1 MFSNFQEHLGQKR
14 TRPKFIFHLGS
25 SIYWLDKARTSLLRR
40 TWGVGGI
47 ISTLSILLPP
57 KRTLI
62 LCHPLLLLPPILA
75 SIRVFSNESALC
87 MRWPKY
93 WSFSFSIIP
102 SKEIPGLISFR
113 MASLT
118 RWTWAWLNSGNWWW
132 TGRPGVLQFM
142 GSQRVGHYWAIELNW
157 TEENTLPFLVPNP
170 YTSLSF
176 KGVFY
181 CVWCLQRL
189 LFNLK
194 IENVVLSHTF

>member
-1 MFSNFQEHLGQKR
+1 MLSHMKLPILKDFDLKVTNQKKLSTLKHKKRKKSEMFSNFQEHLGQKR

-132 TGRPGVLQFM
+132 TGRPGVPQFM
-142 GSQRVGHYWAIELNW
+142 GSQRVGHNWATEMNW
-157 TEENTLPFLVPNP
+157 TELTELKP
-170 YTSLSF
+170 Y
-176 KGVFY
+176 
-181 CVWCLQRL
+181 W
-189 LFNLK
+189 LF
-194 IENVVLSHTF
+194 